1 MTAAMLLVSAALA
14 VLYISNAIA
23 VNNIMSQIASLERE
37 GDIVRVENERLRA
50 DLLRLMSVERVTSM
64 ASGQLGMVQPAHPP
78 VSLPVAGAGAADEG
92 VRTNQKETRE
102 QPAGR

>member
-1 MTAAMLLVSAALA
+1 MLLVSAALA

-23 VNNIMSQIASLERE
+23 VNDIMSQIASLERE

-64 ASGQLGMVQPAHPP
+64 ASHQLGMVQPAQPP
-78 VSLPVAGAGAADEG
+78 VSLPVAGSGTASEP
-92 VRTNQKETRE
+92 VKESTKQQESRE